1 VKNQERTKNKE
12 INIRTGSGWGM
23 LMVTLVTPF
32 VIAGLIYWMV
42 LQGKA
47 DGHPNFLVLALTI
60 ALGLAWFIMMN
71 GFFTLQPNEA
81 CALTLF
87 GHYVGTERA
96 SGFHFTNPFNSKKKL
111 SLRSRNFN
119 TPKLKVNDLR
129 GNPIEIGAVVVW
141 RVADTAEALF
151 DVDNY
156 EEFVSVQSESAVR
169 SLASRYPYDHGE
181 EGEITLRCSV
191 DEISLGLQQELQ
203 TRLEAAGVVIEEA
216 RLIHLAYAPEIAH
229 AMLRR
234 QQAEAIISARQKI
247 VHGAVSM
254 VEMALNDIA
263 DRKIIQLDDERKA
276 TMISNLLVVLC
287 SDSET
292 QPVINTG
299 SLYS

>member
-1 VKNQERTKNKE
+1 MKTNERARTAE
-12 INIRTGSGWGM
+12 VRIRTASGWPM
-23 LMVTLVTPF
+23 LAITLVTPM
-32 VIAGLIYWMV
+32 VIGVLIYFLIMWA
-42 LQGKA
+42 QATGK
-47 DGHPNFLVLALTI
+47 PNPYLLAGAI
-60 ALGLAWFIMMN
+60 ALGIAWVIGLN

-81 CALTLF
+81 CALMLF
-87 GHYVGTERA
+87 GSYVGTERTA
-96 SGFHFTNPFNSKKKL
+96 GFHYTNPFNSKKKI

-141 RVADTAEALF
+141 HVYDTAEALF
-151 DVDNY
+151 DVNNY

-169 SLASRYPYDHGE
+169 NLASRYPYDHGE

-203 TRLEAAGVVIEEA
+203 TRLATAGVMIEEA

-234 QQAEAIISARQKI
+234 QQAEAVIAARQKI

-254 VEMALNDIA
+254 VEMALNDISEK
-263 DRKIIQLDDERKA
+263 KIIELDDERKA

-287 SDSET
+287 SESDT

>member
-1 VKNQERTKNKE
+1 VKTNERARTAE
-12 INIRTGSGWGM
+12 IRVQTASGWPM
-23 LMVTLVTPF
+23 LAMTLVIPIIVGVMIYF
-32 VIAGLIYWMV
+32 LIIWAHAAG
-42 LQGKA
+42 K
-47 DGHPNFLVLALTI
+47 PNLYLLFSTI
-60 ALGLAWFIMMN
+60 ALGIAWLIGLN

-81 CALTLF
+81 CVLTLF
-87 GHYVGTERA
+87 GSYVGTERN
-96 SGFHFTNPFNSKKKL
+96 SGFHYTNPFNSKSKL

-141 RVADTAEALF
+141 HIYNTAEALF
-151 DVDNY
+151 DVNNY

-203 TRLEAAGVVIEEA
+203 TRLASAGVFIEET

-234 QQAEAIISARQKI
+234 QQAEAVIAARQKI

-254 VEMALNDIA
+254 VEMALHDISE
-263 DRKIIQLDDERKA
+263 KKMIELDDERKA
-276 TMISNLLVVLC
+276 AMISNLLIVLC
-287 SDSET
+287 SESDT

>member
-1 VKNQERTKNKE
+1 MKPQENTRTKE
-12 INIRTGSGWGM
+12 IPVQTGSGWFPLCICLLIPVLIGI
-23 LMVTLVTPF
+23 MVYF
-32 VIAGLIYWMV
+32 IVILA
-42 LQGKA
+42 QDSGK
-47 DGHPNFLVLALTI
+47 PNLYLLFGAI
-60 ALGLAWFIMMN
+60 ALGLAWLTMMG
-71 GFFTLQPNEA
+71 GFFTLQPNEGRV
-81 CALTLF
+81 LTLF
-87 GHYVGTERA
+87 GKYIGTERV
-96 SGFHFTNPFNSKKKL
+96 SGFHFTNPFYSKAKI

-141 RVADTAEALF
+141 RVNDTAEALF

-169 SLASRYPYDHGE
+169 SLASRYPYDQGE

-191 DEISLGLQQELQ
+191 DEVSLGLQQELQ
-203 TRLEAAGVVIEEA
+203 TRLETAGVVIEEA

-254 VEMALNDIA
+254 VEMALNDISE
-263 DRKIIQLDDERKA
+263 RKIIQLDDERKA
-276 TMISNLLVVLC
+276 AMISNLLVVLC
-287 SDSET
+287 SDSEV

-299 SLYS
+299 TLYA